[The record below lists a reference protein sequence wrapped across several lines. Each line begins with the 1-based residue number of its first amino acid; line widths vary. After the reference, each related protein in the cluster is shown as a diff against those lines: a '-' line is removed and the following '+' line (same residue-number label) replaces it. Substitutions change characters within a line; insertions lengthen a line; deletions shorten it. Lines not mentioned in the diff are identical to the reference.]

1 MDGDG
6 NLEQRIFEFLESQH
20 NNEAELS
27 HILRVVK
34 VDKRTLNANL
44 YRLKRSGNLIKTN
57 EKPPTWQINLRNKRT
72 PRKHFNSKPY
82 HPQDKN
88 MARYSGFKT
97 QKTKVKPEL
106 IPQIVKF
113 LKSLDCPAPTINIT
127 KYLQFRTSSEINPTL
142 YAMQRKGYI
151 KKVCDKPVNWTIGHS
166 SPALMDTGESELRD
180 LKEETFHGDLQ
191 NVTNM
196 TEEHLKLLRLESF
209 QSSSSSEQPSS
220 LQSNFSN
227 PPSLKLEPVE
237 NETLVSDFSHQQ
249 ISDFERTDMETADA
263 VNNDLDIM
271 CRKNETIKTEMK
283 YSDEDLVLEALSKC
297 PTQMGRTFVIKKSL
311 EMTEEQ
317 VESLLEKSAK
327 KSLVKFDGNIW
338 VMTPN
343 GVKYIKD
350 KLGINID
357 ENMHTNVQ
365 NSRQFQKQKVP
376 RSGPPPSPRQLLQNP
391 MLTSA
396 GQNNLDYNTPGANN
410 SQSSLPCLPLAP
422 RIGQIQQIR
431 GGNPVPLMHVDTSIR
446 NSPMIRTLNMSV
458 RLQNPPSSRLVQQQ
472 ISPSAVRPSLLT
484 LMKSSNINTT
494 LNKTQTEDFKSNL
507 NSMPNSVESMDQRS
521 QFSSMK
527 PSGRIPVAERLAH
540 QTSPTTSG
548 FKPSPSPTTSGF
560 KPPPSPMALV
570 QQERKTSGMEE
581 PNLVEDAAKGIQ
593 ALMHM
598 SGQNNQTST
607 SYKANDSSQKIVLP
621 TPEKRLISQQLLELD
636 QVTITGNTQSHQ
648 PMSNQ
653 GRPLP
658 FQSLPVTGRPQMA
671 PPPGPL
677 SLDLTSESFAALNKN
692 PVSALMEYAQSR
704 HSVARIEVM
713 CQKGPSHKPR
723 FLMAAYVGDKML
735 ATVECMNKKDGRKEV
750 ADKAMRILIASGEYN
765 SSTVSKIDPASMTH
779 FDKIAALTHQKFNAL
794 VASISENLAGRKVV
808 AGIVMK
814 MSEADMG
821 TVIAIGSGNRCI
833 TGKELSLEGN
843 TVNDSHAEIISRRG
857 FIRFLYRRLMSFQ
870 PGINDEILEPSSSGK
885 LKVKDGITFHLYIS
899 TAPCG
904 DGALFSP
911 RDAESNNAPLQSLND
926 KSHQPT
932 FANQVQGVLRTKMEG
947 GEGTIPVDEDFV
959 AQTFDGILRGERLRT
974 MSCSDKLCR
983 WNVLGM
989 QGALLSHFIDPIY
1002 LSSLTLGFLY
1012 DHGHLSRAMCCRVD
1026 RDEPKVETMLPSGY
1040 RLNHPWLGRITACE
1054 PSRETQ
1060 KTKALSVNWNF
1071 YDDRPEVTDGT
1082 EGRCYT
1088 GIEKGSMFSR
1098 CTKRNFYDAFK
1109 HVCQKFGRQDL
1120 LQADSYYKAKQ
1131 MAIDFQQAKQVM
1143 LKKFKDQKMRVWVSK
1158 PTEEEMFT

>member
-6 NLEQRIFEFLESQH
+6 HLEQRIFDFLESQH

-27 HILRVVK
+27 QILRAVK

-57 EKPPTWQINLRNKRT
+57 EKPPSWQINLRNRRT

-82 HPQDKN
+82 HSQQKN
-88 MARYSGFKT
+88 IARYSGVKT

-113 LKSLDCPAPTINIT
+113 LKALDYPAQTIHIT

-151 KKVCDKPVNWTIGHS
+151 KKVCDKPANWTIGHS
-166 SPALMDTGESELRD
+166 SPALMDTGESEWRD
-180 LKEETFHGDLQ
+180 VKVETFQGDLT
-191 NVTNM
+191 NV

-237 NETLVSDFSHQQ
+237 NENLVSDFSKRH
-249 ISDFERTDMETADA
+249 ILDIERTDMETADSL
-263 VNNDLDIM
+263 NNDLDIV
-271 CRKNETIKTEMK
+271 CRGNETLKTEMK

-297 PTQMGRTFVIKKSL
+297 PTQMGRTFVIKNSL

-365 NSRQFQKQKVP
+365 NSRQSQKQKVIM
-376 RSGPPPSPRQLLQNP
+376 SGPPPSPRQLLQNP

-396 GQNNLDYNTPGANN
+396 GQNNLDYKTPGENN

-431 GGNPVPLMHVDTSIR
+431 GGNPVPLMQVDTSIR

-472 ISPSAVRPSLLT
+472 ISPSTVRPSLLT
-484 LMKSSNINTT
+484 LMKSSNVNNS

-507 NSMPNSVESMDQRS
+507 NSMPNSVESMDQRP

-527 PSGRIPVAERLAH
+527 PAGRIPVAERLAH
-540 QTSPTTSG
+540 QTSPTI
-548 FKPSPSPTTSGF
+548 SGF

-570 QQERKTSGMEE
+570 QKERNASGMEE

-593 ALMHM
+593 ALMHR

-621 TPEKRLISQQLLELD
+621 TPEKRLISQQPLELD

-704 HSVARIEVM
+704 HSVARIDVM

-765 SSTVSKIDPASMTH
+765 VNTASSTVSKIDPASMTH

-794 VASISENLAGRKVV
+794 VASISENLAGRKVL
-808 AGIVMK
+808 AGLVMK

-843 TVNDSHAEIISRRG
+843 TVNDSHAEIITRRG

-870 PGINDEILEPSSSGK
+870 PGVNDEILEASSSGK

-1026 RDEPKVETMLPSGY
+1026 RDEPKVETMLPNGY

-1158 PTEEEMFT
+1158 PTEEEMFN

>member
-1 MDGDG
+1 
-6 NLEQRIFEFLESQH
+6 
-20 NNEAELS
+20 
-27 HILRVVK
+27 
-34 VDKRTLNANL
+34 
-44 YRLKRSGNLIKTN
+44 
-57 EKPPTWQINLRNKRT
+57 
-72 PRKHFNSKPY
+72 
-82 HPQDKN
+82 
-88 MARYSGFKT
+88 
-97 QKTKVKPEL
+97 
-106 IPQIVKF
+106 
-113 LKSLDCPAPTINIT
+113 
-127 KYLQFRTSSEINPTL
+127 
-142 YAMQRKGYI
+142 MQRKGYI

-765 SSTVSKIDPASMTH
+765 VSTTSSTVSKIDPASMTH